1 MKRDELNDLSVFMAV
16 ADDSNFTRAA
26 ARLGISQSA
35 VSHTIRRLE
44 ASIGLKL
51 LNRTSRHV
59 TTTDAGEKLL
69 AALRPGFGQIEARI
83 EELRLL
89 GDTPRGLVRLTTSRA
104 ALHSLLWPVLSQIV
118 RDYPEVQIELSTES
132 RLTDIAEDRSDA
144 GVRLGE
150 FVGPD
155 MISIRIGPPIRMAA
169 VASPSYFKSH
179 GVPEHPADLEGH
191 ACLGLR
197 FNPHAPPY
205 EWEFERNGEAI
216 NRKVSGPF
224 IFNESDICIE
234 AAREGQRHEAIGA
247 IAADR
252 QRLTATV
259 QTVVASEGDL
269 ACRSAE
275 TYISPGPASL
285 YNLSFD
291 FSLLMT
297 MSANMETASLTI

>member
-1 MKRDELNDLSVFMAV
+1 MKRDELSDLSVFMTV

-104 ALHSLLWPVLSQIV
+104 ALHGLLWPVLSQIV
-118 RDYPEVQIELSTES
+118 RDYPEVKIELSTES
-132 RLTDIAEDRSDA
+132 RLTDIAEDRFDA

-169 VASPSYFKSH
+169 VASPNYFRSH
-179 GVPEHPADLEGH
+179 GVPEHPTDLDGH

-197 FNPHAPPY
+197 FNPHALPY
-205 EWEFERNGEAI
+205 EWEFEKDGEAI
-216 NRKVSGPF
+216 TRKVSGPF
-224 IFNESDICIE
+224 MFNESDVCIE
-234 AAREGQRHEAIGA
+234 AAREGHGIAFVVEPEV
-247 IAADR
+247 AADIEDGTLRRVLNDWCPPFEGFHLFYSGRR
-252 QRLTATV
+252 QVTSALRLV
-259 QTVVASEGDL
+259 IDRLRYRQS
-269 ACRSAE
+269 
-275 TYISPGPASL
+275 
-285 YNLSFD
+285 
-291 FSLLMT
+291 
-297 MSANMETASLTI
+297 